1 VDSQWQIE
9 SLALK
14 SRHALEVH
22 GTDDVKIPFTVLVG
36 KKLKPAALIMAGV
49 HGDEYEG
56 PAAILDLVEEINPA
70 ALEGSIIFVPFANPE
85 AFAATSR
92 RHPADNGDLNR
103 SFPGEPQGK
112 PTMRL
117 AHLLVSEFVS
127 QADCIF
133 SLHGWGKEALVHP
146 YVEYPAGD
154 SETARTSRQ
163 AALASGFEYVYP
175 YLWPKGV
182 LGNYALQRGIPILEG
197 EIGGMAT
204 ITPHGQ
210 KLYHDAILR
219 FLAHFNIFQFQAEV
233 SRAQHGIHVVHHQEI
248 RASQNGLFQSRLTV
262 GDAVSAG
269 ETLGVIRGLNGVH
282 LVTLQAPCAGMVG
295 VMRTLSSVT
304 TGDMLFHLFIES
316 EEE

>member
-1 VDSQWQIE
+1 MDSQWHIE
-9 SLALK
+9 SLALQ

-22 GTDDVKIPFTVLVG
+22 GTDNVKLPFTVLVG
-36 KKLKPAALIMAGV
+36 KKNKPAALIMAGV

-56 PAAILDLVEEINPA
+56 PAAILDLVEEINPG
-70 ALEGSIIFVPFANPE
+70 ALDGSIIFVPFANPQ
-85 AFAATSR
+85 AFAAASR
-92 RHPADNGDLNR
+92 RHPGDNGDLNR
-103 SFPGEPQGK
+103 SFPGDPQGK

-133 SLHGWGKEALVHP
+133 SLHGWGREALVHP

-154 SETARTSRQ
+154 SETARTSKQ

-175 YLWPKGV
+175 YPWPKGV
-182 LGNYALQRGIPILEG
+182 LGNYALQQGIPILEG

-204 ITPHGQ
+204 ITPRGQ
-210 KLYHDAILR
+210 TLYRGAILR
-219 FLAHFNIFQFQAEV
+219 FLAHFNILQPEV
-233 SRAQHGIHVVHHQEI
+233 RSLQHDIHVVHHQEV
-248 RASQNGLFQSRLTV
+248 RASQSGLFQTRLTV

-269 ETLGVIRGLNGVH
+269 ETLGVIRGLDGVH
-282 LVTLQAPCAGMVG
+282 LETLQAPCAAMVG

-304 TGDMLFHLFIES
+304 AGDMLFHLFIES
-316 EEE
+316 E